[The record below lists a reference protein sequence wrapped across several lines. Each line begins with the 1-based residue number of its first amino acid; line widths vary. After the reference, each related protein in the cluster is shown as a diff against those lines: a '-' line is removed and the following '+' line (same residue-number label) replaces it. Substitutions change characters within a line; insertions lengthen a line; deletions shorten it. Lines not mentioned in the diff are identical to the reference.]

1 LGEITIRPKLKSFA
15 WTRMRV
21 EHTSFP
27 RVLAWASHS
36 CLSEAMRRSKQELVG
51 WARCSSSTRA
61 SFCYSRL

>member
-1 LGEITIRPKLKSFA
+1 
-15 WTRMRV
+15 MRV